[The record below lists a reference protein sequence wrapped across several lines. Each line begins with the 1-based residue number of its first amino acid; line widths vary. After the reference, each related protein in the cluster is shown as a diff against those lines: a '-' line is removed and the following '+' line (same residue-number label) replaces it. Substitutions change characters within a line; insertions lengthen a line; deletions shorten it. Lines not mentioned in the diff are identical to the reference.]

1 MTETKWDDEA
11 DLVVLGSGAGGLSGA
26 LAAAVEGA
34 SVILLEKTGYIGGT
48 TAMSGGGYWVAA
60 NHHMAKAGVDD
71 SREEALEY
79 LDACCGVTTDR
90 DILEALVDTGN
101 EMVSFFEEKAGTAM
115 PRPWPKVGPTADYR
129 GWLPGGKHG
138 GRTLYPP
145 KFEMAD
151 LGEWA
156 DRLRIGSPWVFD
168 RLEYYAQ
175 SMHLLP
181 PRDGMGAAAPAG
193 PVEAVG
199 NGTALVGDLL
209 KCCLAFGV
217 RPFTECPANDLVLED
232 DGVGRGVSSRVVGVR
247 ATRDGKDFFVR
258 ARRGV
263 LIATGGFAWNEALKR
278 IWMKRPLVHSCEI
291 VENQGDGHLM
301 GMAIGAQV
309 SNLGDAWWFPQT
321 WMGPLDENGEAQLSG
336 SRDDRSL
343 PHSMIVNARGRRFVD
358 EVTNY
363 YDFGEAFG
371 TKTGATPRN
380 VPAWLVFDQ
389 EAAERYM
396 MFGMKLVGLRGSK
409 YLLESDTV
417 EGLAGQMGV
426 DPTALA
432 GEVDR
437 FNGFCRQGVDEDFH
451 RGEGVWDLSWGDSD
465 VKPNPCLGTVERAP
479 FFAVELF
486 PGALATCGGLQVN
499 VRAQVLSVRGEP
511 IPGLYAA
518 GNCSSGLPI
527 GAYPGA
533 GSTIGAAMT
542 FGYITGTRVA
552 RGEDL

>member
-11 DLVVLGSGAGGLSGA
+11 DLVVLGSGAAGLSGA
-26 LAAAVEGA
+26 LAGAVEGA
-34 SVILLEKTGYIGGT
+34 SVVLLEKTGYIGGT
-48 TAMSGGGYWVAA
+48 TALSGGGYWVAA
-60 NHHMAKAGVDD
+60 NHHMAKAGVED
-71 SREEALEY
+71 SRAEALEY
-79 LDACCGVTTDR
+79 LHACCGVTTDD

-101 EMVSFFEEKAGTAM
+101 EMLHFFEEKAGTAL

-145 KFEMAD
+145 RFEMAD

-168 RLEYYAQ
+168 RLEYYAK

-181 PRDGMGAAAPAG
+181 PSDGMGGAAPAG

-217 RPFTECPANDLVLED
+217 RPITECPATELVVED
-232 DGVGRGVSSRVVGVR
+232 GRVVGVR
-247 ATRDGKDFFVR
+247 ASRDGQDFAVR

-263 LIATGGFAWNEALKR
+263 LIATGGFAWNEELKR

-371 TKTGATPRN
+371 DKTGATPRN
-380 VPAWLVFDQ
+380 VPAWLVFDRQ
-389 EAAERYM
+389 AAERYM
-396 MFGMKLVGLRGSK
+396 MFGMKVAALSGTR
-409 YLLESDTV
+409 YLHQSDTV
-417 EGLAGQMGV
+417 EGLAGQIGV
-426 DPTALA
+426 DPLALA
-432 GEVDR
+432 GEVNR
-437 FNGFCRQGVDEDFH
+437 FNGFCRRGVDEDFH
-451 RGEGVWDLSWGDSD
+451 RGEGMWDLSWGDPE
-465 VKPNPCLGTVERAP
+465 VRPNPCLGTVEKAP
-479 FFAVELF
+479 FYAVELF

-499 VRAQVLSVRGEP
+499 VRAQVLSVRGDP

-533 GSTIGAAMT
+533 GSTIGAGMT
-542 FGYITGTRVA
+542 FGYIAGTRMA